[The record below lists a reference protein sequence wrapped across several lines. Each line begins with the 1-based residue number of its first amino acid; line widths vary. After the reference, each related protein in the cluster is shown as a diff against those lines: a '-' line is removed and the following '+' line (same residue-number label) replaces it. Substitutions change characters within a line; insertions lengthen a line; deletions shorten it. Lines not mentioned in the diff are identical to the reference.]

1 MKRPGDDPESAF
13 SPGPFTALCS
23 GHPLPMWIHERE
35 TLRFLDVNDAA
46 LARYGY
52 SRDEFLAMRLTDI
65 SPEEDVARLLS
76 GARGEHA
83 ALHSGEF
90 RHKLRDGRLVDVEVA
105 SGTVE
110 FGGRQAALVVV
121 HDVTSR
127 KKAEAEIIRL
137 HDEMQFQRLRVFK
150 ATMRTVQ
157 EIVNDLLNGLQLVH
171 AEAESE
177 LPPGMLTLVDR
188 VIQDASRK
196 LKTLGD
202 LQTVEEKEM
211 AMGPGIDYPES

>member
-1 MKRPGDDPESAF
+1 
-13 SPGPFTALCS
+13 
-23 GHPLPMWIHERE
+23 MWIHECE

-46 LARYGY
+46 VARYGY
-52 SRDEFLAMRLTDI
+52 SRDEFLVMRLTDI

-76 GARGEHA
+76 DAREEDPA
-83 ALHSGEF
+83 IHSGEF

-105 SGTVE
+105 SGALD

-137 HDEMQFQRLRVFK
+137 QDEMQFQRLRVFK

-157 EIVNDLLNGLQLVH
+157 EIVNDLLNSLHFVH
-171 AEAESE
+171 LEGESE
-177 LPPGMLTLVDR
+177 LPAGMLTLIDR
-188 VIQDASRK
+188 VIQEASMK

-202 LQTVEEKEM
+202 LETVREKEM
-211 AMGPGIDYPES
+211 VMGLGIDYSGS